1 MNSTAQPICDF
12 GMSRTCAATRLKS
25 TSLRIFVRTKAEMPT
40 IVTLSANPSQFQ
52 ELRVRALPASLNG
65 ADKNPP
71 CDHAKRPKIFWER
84 RHHGL
89 RHVVTAHVRVKYI
102 SGINSA

>member
-52 ELRVRALPASLNG
+52 ELRGRALPASLNG

-71 CDHAKRPKIFWER
+71 CDHANDQRFSGKDGAVDCGMSSR
-84 RHHGL
+84 RMF
-89 RHVVTAHVRVKYI
+89 RVKYI
-102 SGINSA
+102 SGINSG